1 MDFIIQIWTTKQWQ
15 GVLIMRFSTPWIIVK
30 IFIRFFSP
38 LVLFFFI
45 FFLSDMAL
53 TTKNSF
59 GLPILILL
67 LSSVLGLALEVLLEL
82 LLITTVPLFSYTFA
96 WVYTNCSYACVIF
109 GESAINISGKL
120 QVFPNF
126 SKIYLYFHC
135 FCKLV

>member
-96 WVYTNCSYACVIF
+96 WVYTNCSTPVLFLVSLPLISVASCKFFPISQKFIYIF
-109 GESAINISGKL
+109 I
-120 QVFPNF
+120 VFVN
-126 SKIYLYFHC
+126 
-135 FCKLV
+135 